1 MENNFPRERRCV
13 EAITMKNHSMALLC
27 LCGKH
32 DFLWNA
38 FKLDF
43 FKLSRHISHSLYAT
57 SIQMK
62 RTYMSLNLRLI
73 LYIYTAQT
81 CIHPHHINIFF
92 HFVLIQFDSFRKNIH
107 VEQVMRNILFL
118 MAQFLCSGKMY
129 LRWFIYHF
137 LNVID

>member
-1 MENNFPRERRCV
+1 
-13 EAITMKNHSMALLC
+13 MALLC

-57 SIQMK
+57 LIQMK

-92 HFVLIQFDSFRKNIH
+92 FISCSTVWFFSQKYTRRASNAQHTFFNGTISLFRKNVFALVYISLSKCNWLIPRISGAFQRH
-107 VEQVMRNILFL
+107 WRNIN
-118 MAQFLCSGKMY
+118 S
-129 LRWFIYHF
+129 
-137 LNVID
+137 

>member
-1 MENNFPRERRCV
+1 
-13 EAITMKNHSMALLC
+13 MALLC

-57 SIQMK
+57 LIQMK

-73 LYIYTAQT
+73 LYIQRKHVY
-81 CIHPHHINIFF
+81 IHITSIFF
-92 HFVLIQFDSFRKNIH
+92 FSFRAQQFDSFRKNIH